1 MSIVNLLAS
10 LYSNVELTDKRDFN
24 IFEILNLENDEV
36 RLHSR
41 ILKYFIEKD
50 IEGFIQSIPTEYWPF
65 NNKPEGNSFLDVLIE
80 VPAYSEHEILG
91 DGRIDLLIR
100 FNHFSIIIENK
111 IYASD
116 QNHQLIKYFKYGQ
129 TTGHDFLLIYL
140 TPSGTMPQRQSF
152 EIMDTVTDSGIHNLS
167 VEKSFQLLSY
177 KKNILSWLSRY
188 QKNVKEFSVEHITL
202 SQYIEV
208 LNKICGIMDDKQ
220 KERIIGLMSNEA
232 ISSKLF
238 YLKHDINTIESKI
251 HDFWKKTAQQSH
263 LAVSNISEN
272 TVCYKDGSIML
283 DIFQKSRNHINF
295 YLEYKTNFHEAAFC
309 GIWFNSSYLS
319 QLQPILTKHKV
330 QITDGFID
338 KKLIIAYSKESA
350 IQNFINDKSEN
361 DIQDI
366 VKEIEAYFMQ
376 KSELIREIKQVIS
389 CGSSE

>member
-1 MSIVNLLAS
+1 MSFTELIS
-10 LYSNVELTDKRDFN
+10 KLYSNVESKTENNFN
-24 IFEILNLENDEV
+24 IFEILNLEYDEV

-50 IEGFIQSIPTEYWPF
+50 PDGFKQSIASEYPQYK
-65 NNKPEGNSFLDVLIE
+65 NILEVSINPKVLIE
-80 VPAYSEHEILG
+80 VPAYSEHDMLG
-91 DGRIDLLIR
+91 AGRIDLLIR

-116 QNHQLIKYFKYGQ
+116 QNHQLIKYFKYGK
-129 TTGHDFLLIYL
+129 TTGHDFLLLYL
-140 TPSGTMPQRQSF
+140 TPTGTMPQRHSF
-152 EIMDTVTDSGIHNLS
+152 EIMDNATDSGIHNLS

-177 KKNILSWLSRY
+177 KNNILSWLSRY
-188 QKNVKEFSVEHITL
+188 QKNVKEFSFEHITL

-220 KERIIGLMSNEA
+220 KERIIGLMSNKV

-238 YLKHDINTIESKI
+238 SLKHDINTIENKI

-272 TVCYKDGSIML
+272 TVCFKDESIML
-283 DIFQKSRNHINF
+283 DIFQKSRNQINF
-295 YLEYKTNFHEAAFC
+295 YLEYKTNFHEDAFC

-319 QLQPILTKHKV
+319 QLQPILTKYKV

-338 KKLIIAYSKESA
+338 KKLIPYSKENA
-350 IQNFINDKSEN
+350 IQNFINEESEN

-366 VKEIEAYFMQ
+366 VKEIETYFIQ

-389 CGSSE
+389 CGSPE

>member
-10 LYSNVELTDKRDFN
+10 LYSNVELTDERDFN

-41 ILKYFIEKD
+41 LLKYFIEKD
-50 IEGFIQSIPTEYWPF
+50 IEGFKQSIASEYPQYK
-65 NNKPEGNSFLDVLIE
+65 NILEVSTDHEVLIE
-80 VPAYSEHEILG
+80 VPAYSEHEILR
-91 DGRIDLLIR
+91 DGRIDILIR
-100 FNHFSIIIENK
+100 FNNFSIIIENK
-111 IYASD
+111 IYAAD
-116 QNHQLIKYFKYGQ
+116 QNHQLIKYFEYGKK
-129 TTGHDFLLIYL
+129 TGHDFLLLYL
-140 TPSGTMPQRQSF
+140 TPSGTLPQRQSY
-152 EIMDTVTDSGIHNLS
+152 EIMEPETASGIENLS
-167 VEKSFQLLSY
+167 LEKSFQLLSY
-177 KKNILSWLSRY
+177 KRNILSWLSRY

-263 LAVSNISEN
+263 LAVSNTSEN
-272 TVCYKDGSIML
+272 TVCVKDGSIML
-283 DIFQKSRNHINF
+283 DIFKKSRNEINF
-295 YLEYKTNFHEAAFC
+295 YLEYKTNFHEDAFC

-319 QLQPILTKHKV
+319 QLQPLLTKYKV

-338 KKLIIAYSKESA
+338 KKLIHAYSKENA
-350 IQNFINDKSEN
+350 IQNFISEKTESEN
-361 DIQDI
+361 DIHEI
-366 VKEIEAYFMQ
+366 VQEIETYFIQ

-389 CGSSE
+389 CGS